1 MNRSPLAEAAAEY
14 LNLGLSVIALTGKM
28 PNGRV
33 HRHGLHEPIVGPVE
47 NDSDWSLLADAFDHP
62 ETTGVAIVI
71 PYPYV
76 VVDIDGPVG
85 AEQWV
90 ELVGGMDLDGA
101 TWVAQTARGL
111 HLWYACPTP
120 TGTIVLGDK
129 LDMKGQGGYVAAPPS
144 AHPDGP
150 IYEWLS
156 APSASEPPKEVPEQL
171 ARRIE
176 DHVFDRD
183 MAMES
188 KRIRS
193 VAWGPKY
200 VPGDTVFFAQ
210 ASHDALIEGMKTA
223 ADGNRNNYLHW
234 AAATLAEEAG
244 SDEEFELL
252 AKTALAGG
260 LDSVEVKRTIRS
272 ARRAHVED

>member
-1 MNRSPLAEAAAEY
+1 MSRSPLAEAAAEY
-14 LNLGLSVIALTGKM
+14 LNLGLPVIALTGKM
-28 PNGRV
+28 PNGKV
-33 HRHGLHEPIVGPVE
+33 HRHGLHEPIVGLVE

-85 AEQWV
+85 AEQWQ
-90 ELVGGMDLDGA
+90 ELIGGLDLDA
-101 TWVAQTARGL
+101 TTWVAKTARGL
-111 HLWYACPTP
+111 HLWYSCTTP

-129 LDMKGQGGYVAAPPS
+129 LDLKGQGGYVAAPPS
-144 AHPDGP
+144 VHPDGP

-188 KRIRS
+188 KRVRAI
-193 VAWGPKY
+193 AWGPKY

-234 AAATLAEEAG
+234 AAATLAEEGG

-252 AKTALAGG
+252 AKTALAVG

-272 ARRAHVED
+272 ARRAHGED